1 MAMELTSFFTVPLR
15 HWKSFLPLWLCL
27 AIGPY
32 AMLAAANTDRLPT
45 YFWFAIAPV
54 LALAFWPVVR
64 LGVQR
69 EINILERF
77 VWIIVPTLFAHA
89 LFASVYQALRF
100 IGL

>member
-1 MAMELTSFFTVPLR
+1 MATELTSFLTVPLR

-27 AIGPY
+27 AISPY
-32 AMLAAANTDRLPT
+32 VMLAAANADNLLT

-64 LGVQR
+64 LGTQR

-77 VWIIVPTLFAHA
+77 VWIIVPTLLVHG
-89 LFASVYQALRF
+89 LLASVYQVLRLL
-100 IGL
+100 GL